1 LVSWFG
7 GSVRWFAGTETTVMA
22 NVRLSAKDAIMM
34 ADACFSAMVTVAAAL
49 LLFPSKPWWQLL
61 YIAGTCSQAV

>member
-1 LVSWFG
+1 
-7 GSVRWFAGTETTVMA
+7 MD